1 MSPQPCPGSKW
12 FQDQYKIYS
21 WSSIGTRISTILN
34 GENFQRTATVA
45 LCLTGGRRTES
56 SKLIQERM

>member
-1 MSPQPCPGSKW
+1 MISESVPN
-12 FQDQYKIYS
+12 IL

-45 LCLTGGRRTES
+45 LCLTGRRRTES
-56 SKLIQERM
+56 SKLI